1 MGEIK
6 ENNLIEKSKALV
18 WSRFTNYTAGEL
30 RLLEVYLSRI
40 NPRDPESATVKFTL
54 KEYRDFLGLKSLDVR
69 KVEPQIRHFLGN
81 VVSIPKDREKGT
93 FEAHTLFTS
102 AYIDIDPQINAYVI
116 SISCNPKLRPVFFDI
131 AEHGYVKYRLKYTS
145 QMKSQYSILLY
156 SIMRDWLNMGGE
168 AHEIGLDKLKTQLGI
183 SEKEKSYEK
192 FKVFRVKVLDTAVD
206 EINKVSD
213 ITVRYEKICTLK
225 TVVALKFRIKLKSQE
240 KRLEADFKDISPQT
254 ANNLAESKKAVK
266 RPRSAP
272 YEDIEWESIAPEL
285 ERASCISIAKMV
297 AKRLKSEYPQIK
309 QSKRKA
315 AVVDTMQG
323 AYKDVLE
330 GREPFPDN
338 PAGYLYSVLNREGVV
353 GTYLPGKYTFV

>member
-1 MGEIK
+1 MNKISD
-6 ENNLIEKSKALV
+6 NHLVEKSKSIV
-18 WSRFTNYTAGEL
+18 WAKFKDYTAGEL

-40 NPRDPESATVKFTL
+40 NPRDPESSLVKFTFS
-54 KEYRDFLGLKSLDVR
+54 EYREFLGLKKLDVR
-69 KVEPQIRHFLGN
+69 NIKPQIRHFLGN
-81 VVSIPKDREKGT
+81 VVFIPIDKDKGT
-93 FEAHTLFTS
+93 FNAYTLFTS
-102 AYIDIDPQINAYVI
+102 ASVDLDPETNAYVI
-116 SISCNPKLRPVFFDI
+116 TIGCNPELRPVFFNI
-131 AEHGYVKYRLKYTS
+131 AESGYVRYRLKYTAK
-145 QMKSQYSILLY
+145 MKSQYSIQLY
-156 SIMRDWLNMGGE
+156 AILRDWLTAGKNP
-168 AHEIGLDKLKTQLGI
+168 HEIGLKRLREQLGI
-183 SEKEKSYEK
+183 DEKLYPEYKDFKKRVLLVAEKEINEVSDLTVSFAPVLVGRKAVAVS
-192 FKVFRVKVLDTAVD
+192 FRV
-206 EINKVSD
+206 
-213 ITVRYEKICTLK
+213 
-225 TVVALKFRIKLKSQE
+225 KLKSQE
-240 KRLEADFKDISPQT
+240 KRLEADFKDVSPQT
-254 ANNLAESKKAVK
+254 ANNLTESEKAVK
-266 RPRSAP
+266 KPRSAP